1 MFGDGLTPD
10 EIMNKYK
17 DDVNK
22 LAGFLNWLE
31 QKSGTPVTGIYGDDG
46 LSENSVAVPVY
57 DSTLMSF
64 IRTADGTVFMDR
76 NYRYAYTRNRLRD
89 FRDEIEFIDNATIM
103 QMDVL
108 GGILSNYILGGR
120 TKARLWSEGMNNGVY
135 LHLVRKMK
143 ELIDFWANAER
154 KSF

>member
-10 EIMNKYK
+10 EILNKYR

-22 LAGFLNWLE
+22 LASYLNWLE
-31 QKSGTPVTGIYGDDG
+31 QKSGTPVTSIYGDDG

-57 DSTLMSF
+57 DSNLMNF
-64 IRTADGTVFMDR
+64 VRTADKTAFMDR
-76 NYRYAYTRNRLRD
+76 NYRYAYTRNHLKD
-89 FRDEIEFIDNATIM
+89 AGDEIAFIDNATIL

-108 GGILSNYILGGR
+108 GGILSHYILGGR
-120 TKARLWSEGMNNGVY
+120 TKGRLWSEGMNNGVF

-143 ELIDFWANAER
+143 ELTDFWANAER